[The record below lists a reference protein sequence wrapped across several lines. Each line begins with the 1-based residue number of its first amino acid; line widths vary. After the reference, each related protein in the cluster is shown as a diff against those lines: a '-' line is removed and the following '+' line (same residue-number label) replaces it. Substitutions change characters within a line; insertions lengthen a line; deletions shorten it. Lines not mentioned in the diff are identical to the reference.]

1 MHTAARNAHAALLLA
16 LFALAALLLGG
27 CASLEPAEP
36 GSVAGAALRSASPA
50 QAPTDGA
57 IYAAGRETSFF
68 EDPKARRKG
77 DLITIRLQEATA
89 ASKSSSTDTAKQAT
103 VDLPAPTIAGR
114 AVVNNSGVNL
124 LETSIDGKRTFAGK
138 GSSSQQNQLTGS
150 ITAVVVEVLPNGN
163 LVIEGEKWLRLNQ
176 GDELVRVRG
185 VVRPF
190 DVLADNSVTSDRVA
204 DARISYSGRGAL
216 AAANRQGWLSRFFN
230 SGLFPY

>member
-1 MHTAARNAHAALLLA
+1 MNLAARNARTALVLAALTLALLA
-16 LFALAALLLGG
+16 LSG
-27 CASLEPAEP
+27 CVAMEPAEP
-36 GSVAGAALRSASPA
+36 DSATGAALRSAQQA
-50 QAPTDGA
+50 QPVTDGA

-89 ASKSSSTDTAKQAT
+89 ASKSSSTDTEKET
-103 VDLPAPTIAGR
+103 SVDLPGPTIAGR
-114 AVVNNSGVNL
+114 PVTVNGTPIL
-124 LETSIDGKRTFAGK
+124 DTSIDGSRSFAGK
-138 GSSSQQNQLTGS
+138 GSSTQQNQLSGS

-216 AAANRQGWLSRFFN
+216 AAANKPGWLSRFFT

>member
-1 MHTAARNAHAALLLA
+1 MNPAARNAQTALV
-16 LFALAALLLGG
+16 LAALALAVMTLGG
-27 CASLEPAEP
+27 CASMDPVEPDSAT
-36 GSVAGAALRSASPA
+36 GAALRSAQAVQPA
-50 QAPTDGA
+50 TDGA

-89 ASKSSSTDTAKQAT
+89 ASKSSSTDTEKETT
-103 VDLPAPTIAGR
+103 VDLPGPTLGGR
-114 AVVNNSGVNL
+114 AVTANGTPIL
-124 LETSIDGKRTFAGK
+124 DTSIEGTRSFAGK
-138 GSSSQQNQLTGS
+138 GSSSQQNQLSGS

-204 DARISYSGRGAL
+204 DARISYAGRGAL
-216 AAANRQGWLSRFFN
+216 AAANKPGWLSRFFT
-230 SGLFPY
+230 SGWFPY